1 MYLTQNVPIL
11 ILASLDELGDLTIS
25 RKIWSR
31 TLWCKYYPTRTIT
44 ILWIIML
51 YICNQSG
58 KK

>member
-51 YICNQSG
+51 YIC
-58 KK
+58 